1 MAQSAI
7 VQIGGIN
14 YDLSKS
20 TLTAKVAS
28 GEYSGEITI
37 PSQVTYESITYEV
50 TEIKSYAFE
59 ETQIT
64 KITLPSSINAIICV
78 KFRRNI
84 IIL

>member
-1 MAQSAI
+1 MKRLLFLLSVILPIMAQSAI
-7 VQIGGIN
+7 VQINGIN

-50 TEIKSYAFE
+50 TEIKSYAFAR
-59 ETQIT
+59 T
-64 KITLPSSINAIICV
+64 
-78 KFRRNI
+78 
-84 IIL
+84 